1 MICSEWI
8 VHHLF
13 FGNNKHYKIQKD
25 KINKKEVNNTVTVL
39 FKAQNK
45 DELSVCSPLVY
56 TRLWIVL
63 SVCVYSIF

>member
-25 KINKKEVNNTVTVL
+25 KINKKEVSNTVTVL

-45 DELSVCSPLVY
+45 DELSVCFPLVY
-56 TRLWIVL
+56 TSLWVVP